1 MVEYLSICWRNITLT
16 SNETILQTESTT
28 CAELALSRHKPAR
41 DRNTTLNDRQSE
53 KQTVD
58 FDSVEARRSKTTS
71 RSMTPGR
78 RLYYFLGMPL
88 FRLVMKLMVMTYKV
102 EAIVGEEHI
111 EPFIKDGSICTPCYW
126 HQQHVL
132 CSDLMRRWIRRG
144 FKACFLISAS
154 VDGEVPARLARVWG
168 AEVIR
173 GSANRKGQS
182 GTLALRDMQ
191 RMMKRGYSVVTT
203 ADGPQ
208 GPIYE
213 FKAGAI
219 LTARIGNAPIIPMAC
234 AASSAWYLNRW
245 DKFMIPKPFAKVV
258 IAVGKPYVVPKDI
271 RLDAI
276 EDDRLNVQRAV
287 MSLMRECEQRLQA
300 G

>member
-1 MVEYLSICWRNITLT
+1 MTL
-16 SNETILQTESTT
+16 
-28 CAELALSRHKPAR
+28 
-41 DRNTTLNDRQSE
+41 
-53 KQTVD
+53 
-58 FDSVEARRSKTTS
+58 
-71 RSMTPGR
+71 GR
-78 RLYYFLGMPL
+78 RLYYFLGLPL

-102 EAIVGEEHI
+102 EAVIGEEHI

-132 CSDLMRRWIRRG
+132 CSNLLRRWIRRG

-154 VDGEVPARLARVWG
+154 VDGEVPGRLARAWG

-173 GSANRKGQS
+173 GSANQKGQS

-191 RMMKRGYSVVTT
+191 QMMKRGYSVVTT

-219 LTARIGNAPIIPMAC
+219 LTSRIGGAPIIPMAC
-234 AASSAWYLNRW
+234 AASSAWYLDRW
-245 DKFMIPKPFAKVV
+245 DKFMIPKPFARVV
-258 IAVGKPYVVPKDI
+258 IAVGEPYIVPKDR